1 MLTKNQPIDSCK
13 DTESQK
19 DLVGVL
25 HLINGEHY
33 AGAERVQ
40 DLLAGALPAFGYR
53 VGFVATKPDRF
64 AAARQ
69 YRLAPLYELPMRG
82 RWDLSTAGR
91 IARLARRE
99 GYSLLHTH
107 TPRTAMIGRLASLA
121 AGLPMVHHVHSPAAR
136 DSTRPWQNRINSV
149 VERLSLCGVPRVIA
163 VSESLG
169 QGLVERG
176 LAARR
181 IAVVHNGVPCLS
193 PPSREAGPREVWT
206 LGCVAL
212 LRPRKGI
219 EVLLEALA
227 MLRREKLP
235 VRLRVVGPFETP
247 AYEAEIRGLA
257 SRYALDEAVQWAGFT
272 DDVVGE
278 LARMDLFVLPSLFG
292 EGLPMVLLEA
302 MAAGV
307 PIVAARVE
315 GVPEAIRDGIDG
327 LLVPPGSAE
336 ELARAVARI
345 VRGEVDWAAWRSSAL
360 TRQAEHFSDRS
371 MAAGIAKIYD
381 QVLAGTSLRYNG
393 LRES

>member
-1 MLTKNQPIDSCK
+1 MESC
-13 DTESQK
+13 DAAFGRTAGDES
-19 DLVGVL
+19 LVGVL

-40 DLLAGALPAFGYR
+40 DLLAAALPAFGYR
-53 VGFVATKPDRF
+53 AGFVAIKPGRF
-64 AAARQ
+64 SAARQ
-69 YRLAPLYELPMRG
+69 YRQAPLYELPMRG
-82 RWDLSTAGR
+82 RWDFSAARR
-91 IARLARRE
+91 IARLARQE
-99 GYSLLHTH
+99 GYRLLHTH

-136 DSTRPWQNRINSV
+136 DSTRRWRNRINAA
-149 VERLSLCGVPRVIA
+149 VERLSLWGSPHLVA

-169 QGLVERG
+169 RSMIQRG
-176 LAARR
+176 FAADR
-181 IAVVHNGVPCLS
+181 ITVVHNGVPCLRPALRCDG
-193 PPSREAGPREVWT
+193 PPETWT

-227 MLRREKLP
+227 ILRRERLP

-257 SRYALDEAVQWAGFT
+257 SRYGLGEAVDWAGFT
-272 DDVVGE
+272 SDVPRE
-278 LARMDLFVLPSLFG
+278 LERMDLFVLPSLFG

-307 PIVAARVE
+307 PVVAARVE

-327 LLVPPGSAE
+327 LLVPPGSAAD
-336 ELARAVARI
+336 LTRAVASV
-345 VRGEVDWAAWRSSAL
+345 VRGEVDWAAWRSSASA
-360 TRQAEHFSDRS
+360 RQAEHFSDRS
-371 MAAGIAKIYD
+371 MAAGIAKVYD
-381 QVLAGTSLRYNG
+381 RMLAGDHLR
-393 LRES
+393 

>member
-1 MLTKNQPIDSCK
+1 MPADTS
-13 DTESQK
+13 TESCDTACGQTAGEEA
-19 DLVGVL
+19 LVGVL

-40 DLLAGALPAFGYR
+40 DLLAGALPALGYR
-53 VGFVATKPDRF
+53 VGFVTMKPGRF

-69 YRLAPLYELPMRG
+69 CRRAPLYELPMRG
-82 RWDLSTAGR
+82 RWDLAAARR

-99 GYSLLHTH
+99 GFRLLHTH

-136 DSTRPWQNRINSV
+136 DSTRPWQNRVNAA
-149 VERLSLCGVPRVIA
+149 VERLSLWGVPHVIA

-169 QGLVERG
+169 RGMIQGGFPADRLT
-176 LAARR
+176 
-181 IAVVHNGVPCLS
+181 VVHNGVPCMGPVSRCDS
-193 PPSREAGPREVWT
+193 PPETWT

-227 MLRREKLP
+227 ILRREKLP

-257 SRYALDEAVQWAGFT
+257 SRYALTEAVDWAGFAS
-272 DDVVGE
+272 DVPRE
-278 LARMDLFVLPSLFG
+278 LQRMDLFVLPSLFG

-307 PIVAARVE
+307 PVVAARVE

-336 ELARAVARI
+336 DLARAVAGV
-345 VRGEVDWAAWRSSAL
+345 VRGEVDWAAWRSSASA
-360 TRQAEHFSDRS
+360 RQAEHFSDRS
-371 MAAGIAKIYD
+371 MAAGVAKIYD
-381 QVLAGTSLRYNG
+381 RVLAKAPLR
-393 LRES
+393 

>member
-1 MLTKNQPIDSCK
+1 MPADASMQSC
-13 DTESQK
+13 DTARDPTAGEEG
-19 DLVGVL
+19 LVGVL

-53 VGFVATKPDRF
+53 AGFVAMKPGRF

-69 YRLAPLYELPMRG
+69 YGQAPLYELPMRG
-82 RWDLSTAGR
+82 RWDLSTARR
-91 IARLARRE
+91 IARLARQE
-99 GYSLLHTH
+99 GYRLLHTH

-136 DSTRPWQNRINSV
+136 DSTRPWQNRINAA
-149 VERLSLCGVPRVIA
+149 VERLSLWGVPQVIA

-169 QGLVERG
+169 RG
-176 LAARR
+176 LIQRGLSAGRVT
-181 IAVVHNGVPCLS
+181 VVHNGVPCLH
-193 PPSREAGPREVWT
+193 PASRRDGAPQTWT

-219 EVLLEALA
+219 ELLLEALA

-235 VRLRVVGPFETP
+235 VRLRVVGPFETA
-247 AYEAEIRGLA
+247 AYEAEIRGLT
-257 SRYALDEAVQWAGFT
+257 SRYALDEAVDWAGFT
-272 DDVVGE
+272 GDVPGE

-307 PIVAARVE
+307 PVVAARVE
-315 GVPEAIRDGIDG
+315 GVPEAIRDGLDG
-327 LLVPPGSAE
+327 LLVTPGNAE
-336 ELARAVARI
+336 ELARAVARV
-345 VRGEVDWAAWRSSAL
+345 VRGEVDWAAWRASASA
-360 TRQAEHFSDRS
+360 RQAEHFSDRS

-381 QVLAGTSLRYNG
+381 RVLARGSLR
-393 LRES
+393 